1 MSVTNRRL
9 FRRNAR
15 NRLNQT
21 AGIPAVDPRLMADTA
36 RQNRM
41 SAMMRA
47 ANPMPSRA
55 MSRGNRA
62 GIGTLPMFNTGAFN
76 AFANQ
81 PASLRNLLGPEG
93 QRLLNASRTPIPQT
107 ANDMTIDEILSGAAR
122 MDERFNQR
130 IADAAS
136 QIPPFPPGPSAPNVS
151 GAAENLDGS
160 RAIPDPS
167 APGFAAPGA
176 STLTRG
182 NVVGQPGMGT
192 SAQAGFPTLAEEEAA
207 KAAGRREDG
216 IGFPTLAEEEAA
228 KAAGQ
233 RRDQVGFPTLAEEEA
248 AKAAGRREDALGF
261 PDLSIPDP
269 EAGVTDSDVRTGVV
283 AKGEDPSLSQ
293 QTDPA
298 GAAATAAAETVERMD
313 PEAATLAEGK
323 GAADF
328 VTNLIKDF
336 QDNDNPD
343 AAADTALAALGQI
356 DPADAGKL
364 STDERLAK
372 MKETISKFFGR
383 NVEEENRVDALNVA
397 MLGFLIAS
405 GDSPN
410 ALQNIARGS
419 VQGIKEIKKTKQ
431 ERMARED
438 KINGLVVSTVLG
450 REDKESDQNFRRE
463 LLDVSNKHDLKK
475 FSLQDASQMKRFA
488 ADLNFRGYALD
499 QSNALKL
506 ALKDKEIDMLNAR
519 MQNDMNMLIK
529 RLESNEDVARLGRES
544 AEGIAFDR
552 IVSAEKIAEAGNA
565 AQFDRAVIANLPD
578 GYSLAMLEAKN
589 QGLEGEALLDY
600 TIDNGKKFA
609 AEASLT
615 GPDSLKRAVITMVPD
630 IMKANQSTFAEASQE
645 LYNNPEF
652 QRLYSDQMEKSGIKL
667 VEVTN
672 LAGKKL
678 PGKFVPGS
686 IFDANGVLI
695 GRPPAKRGNTQP
707 GYLVV
712 KDDGTLEIVDPDG
725 TLDR

>member
-21 AGIPAVDPRLMADTA
+21 AGIPAVDPRLMADAA

-47 ANPMPSRA
+47 ANPRPSRA

-192 SAQAGFPTLAEEEAA
+192 STQAGFPTLAEEEAA
-207 KAAGRREDG
+207 KAAGRREEG

>member
-1 MSVTNRRL
+1 
-9 FRRNAR
+9 
-15 NRLNQT
+15 
-21 AGIPAVDPRLMADTA
+21 
-36 RQNRM
+36 
-41 SAMMRA
+41 
-47 ANPMPSRA
+47 
-55 MSRGNRA
+55 
-62 GIGTLPMFNTGAFN
+62 
-76 AFANQ
+76 
-81 PASLRNLLGPEG
+81 
-93 QRLLNASRTPIPQT
+93 
-107 ANDMTIDEILSGAAR
+107 
-122 MDERFNQR
+122 
-130 IADAAS
+130 
-136 QIPPFPPGPSAPNVS
+136 
-151 GAAENLDGS
+151 
-160 RAIPDPS
+160 
-167 APGFAAPGA
+167 
-176 STLTRG
+176 
-182 NVVGQPGMGT
+182 MGT

-298 GAAATAAAETVERMD
+298 GAAATAAAETVEKMD
-313 PEAATLAEGK
+313 PETATLAEGK

-725 TLDR
+725 TLD